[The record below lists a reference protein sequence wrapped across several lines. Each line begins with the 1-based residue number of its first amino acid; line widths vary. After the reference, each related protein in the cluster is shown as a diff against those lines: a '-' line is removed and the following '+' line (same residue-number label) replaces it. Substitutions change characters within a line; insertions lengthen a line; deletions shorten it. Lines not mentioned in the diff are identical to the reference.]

1 MEMRFVS
8 LEGIMDNFNKKT
20 FQVFTKITTV
30 IVNIG
35 FFVIMIL
42 LGVILLAD
50 IVLLFIPADILILDA
65 SVFEQLTVRI
75 MNVEFEVPN
84 ELIAIEASVKWLVI
98 FGLIAAIIGL
108 AFVGF
113 VFYLLRSILKDV
125 RAEKPFSDDNVS
137 NLYNL
142 SLTFLLG
149 SVIIPAAFFFVGW
162 RFIEVFSIEEATVS
176 YMIDL
181 NWLFIG
187 LLLGVLTGIF
197 HYGSHLRKQV
207 DSQS

>member
-1 MEMRFVS
+1 
-8 LEGIMDNFNKKT
+8 MDNFDKKT

-50 IVLLFIPADILILDA
+50 IVLLFIPADVFILDA

-84 ELIAIEASVKWLVI
+84 ELIAIEASVKWVMI
-98 FGLIAAIIGL
+98 FGLIAAVIGL
-108 AFVGF
+108 AFIGF
-113 VFYLLRSILKDV
+113 VFYSLRSILKDV

-142 SLTFLLG
+142 SLAFLLG

-162 RFIEVFSIEEATVS
+162 RFIEVFSIEEATVN

-197 HYGSHLRKQV
+197 HYGSYLSKQV
-207 DSQS
+207 DNQT